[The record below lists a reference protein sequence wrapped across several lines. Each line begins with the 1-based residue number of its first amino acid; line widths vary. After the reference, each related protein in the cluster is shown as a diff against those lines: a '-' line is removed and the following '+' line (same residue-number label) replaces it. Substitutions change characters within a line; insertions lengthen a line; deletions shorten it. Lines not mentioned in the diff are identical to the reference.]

1 MIEDFGLKLGENLKT
16 NNSTVKVD
24 RVSHWYGRGLTRK
37 QVLHSLSMKIDPGE
51 VVLLTGPSGCG
62 KTTLLTLIGALRKV
76 EHGDLRVLGYQLRNS
91 SRKTRQI
98 LRKNIG
104 MIFQGHN
111 LLRCL
116 TAEQN
121 VQMGSDLLEGFSYQA
136 RRKKA
141 REWLRIVGL
150 EEQMYKLPHDLSGGQ
165 KQRVAIARAL
175 AARPKLLLADE
186 PTSALDSHTGR
197 EIVLL
202 LKKLAIEQDCSV
214 LMVTHDPRILD
225 VADRLL
231 NMEDGRLLP
240 VLE

>member
-1 MIEDFGLKLGENLKT
+1 MLLNFANDVENNVPTVQINGL
-16 NNSTVKVD
+16 
-24 RVSHWYGRGLTRK
+24 SHWFGMGNTRK
-37 QVLHSLSMKIDPGE
+37 QVLYSVSMKIDPGE

-62 KTTLLTLIGALRKV
+62 KTTLLTLIGALRRVQKG
-76 EHGDLRVLGYQLRNS
+76 ELSVLGLQLRNS
-91 SRKTRQI
+91 RRKTRQI

-121 VQMGSDLLEGFSYQA
+121 VQMGADLLKNLSYRK
-136 RRKKA
+136 RRELS
-141 REWLRIVGL
+141 RNWLGEVGL
-150 EEQMYKLPHDLSGGQ
+150 EDQMEKLPHDLSGGQ

-175 AARPKLLLADE
+175 SASPKLLLADE
-186 PTSALDSHTGR
+186 PTSALDSVTGR
-197 EIVLL
+197 EIVSL
-202 LKKLAIEQDCSV
+202 LKRLAIEQKCSV

-231 NMEDGRLLP
+231 KMEDGMILP
-240 VLE
+240 VVE